1 MENESHPPKS
11 TSVPFLYQK
20 SLSFPRPNIC
30 LCIYMCTCM
39 YIYVYI
45 YIHLN
50 LILCCTPETNII
62 LLVSLKKKKRKKAA
76 WATQVALVVKNPPA
90 NAGDKRDAGM
100 IPGSGRSTGG
110 GHSNPLQC
118 SCLENLH
125 DRGA

>member
-62 LLVSLKKKKRKKAA
+62 LLVSLKKKKKEKGSLGYPGGASGKEPACQCWRQKRCRYDPWVRKIHWRRA
-76 WATQVALVVKNPPA
+76 
-90 NAGDKRDAGM
+90 
-100 IPGSGRSTGG
+100 
-110 GHSNPLQC
+110 
-118 SCLENLH
+118 
-125 DRGA
+125 

>member
-1 MENESHPPKS
+1 M
-11 TSVPFLYQK
+11 
-20 SLSFPRPNIC
+20 
-30 LCIYMCTCM
+30 
-39 YIYVYI
+39 YI

-62 LLVSLKKKKRKKAA
+62 LLVSFKKKKRKKAA

-90 NAGDKRDAGM
+90 NDGDRDAGL
-100 IPGSGRSTGG
+100 IRRSGRSTGG
-110 GHSNPLQC
+110 GHSNLLQC